1 MKITAIDTYIA
12 GNPWKNWLFAK
23 VSTDEGIYGVGEGTL
38 NYFGKTVEAAIHE
51 LTPLVIG
58 MDPFQV
64 EIISQRLIRDV
75 YSEGAQ
81 IHMCAVAAIE
91 IACWDIIGK
100 ACNQPIYNLWGG
112 RCHEKLRAYANG
124 WYRGPRTPESFRRES
139 QARRRAR
146 LHGAQVRS
154 LRQRLAQRSPAT
166 ISTLSVDIIR
176 AVRDAVGDSVD
187 LLIEGHCRFNVAT
200 AVEFSEAMHQ
210 FRPAWF
216 EEPVPH
222 TNIHAMVEVAR
233 RSPVPIATGESLSS
247 KQQFAE
253 LLQHDVVSI
262 LQPEPLNLG
271 GLFATRKIADMVDA
285 HFGMIAPHSAQ
296 GPVCSAACVQL
307 NASIPNFFIHEIFD
321 EFNEPWEKQ
330 IVTNPVEVVDGY
342 IEVPERPG
350 LGIDLNIE
358 EILQAPLPA
367 GELSA
372 ALQARLGAAHPPVR
386 QLTHRPVILGGADP
400 LVRAGRPRPALREEN

>member
-1 MKITAIDTYIA
+1 MRITAIDTYIA

-23 VSTDEGIYGVGEGTL
+23 VSTDEGIHGIGEGTL

-81 IHMCAVAAIE
+81 IHMCAAAAIE

-100 ACNQPIYNLWGG
+100 ATKQPIYNLWGG

-124 WYRGPRTPESFRRES
+124 WYRGPRTPESFAEKAKAVAKRGYTALKFDPFGSAWRIMS
-139 QARRRAR
+139 RYDFD
-146 LHGAQVRS
+146 
-154 LRQRLAQRSPAT
+154 
-166 ISTLSVDIIR
+166 LSVDIIR
-176 AVRDAVGDSVD
+176 AVRDAVGPSVD
-187 LLIEGHCRFNVAT
+187 LLIEVHCRFNVPT
-200 AVEFSEAMHQ
+200 AIEFAEAIHQ
-210 FRPAWF
+210 FRPAWY

-222 TNIHAMVEVAR
+222 TNIAAMVEVAR
-233 RSPVPIATGESLSS
+233 RSPVPVATGESFST

-253 LLQHDVVSI
+253 LLKHEVVNI

-271 GLFATRKIADMVDA
+271 GLFVARMIAGMADA
-285 HFGMIAPHSAQ
+285 HFGVIAPHSAQ

-330 IVTNPVEVVDGY
+330 IVTNPTVVVDGY
-342 IEVPERPG
+342 IDVPERPG
-350 LGIDLNIE
+350 LGVDLNIE
-358 EILQAPLPA
+358 EIQRHPYRQENYLPLFKPGWERRERQAT
-367 GELSA
+367 G
-372 ALQARLGAAHPPVR
+372 
-386 QLTHRPVILGGADP
+386 
-400 LVRAGRPRPALREEN
+400 